1 MTAQII
7 SFRDRLQA
15 AEPADH
21 GCVKLVKGR
30 CPLCEIRSLAQVRAE
45 RERRQ
50 GETEQKDFAE

>member
-1 MTAQII
+1 MALII

-30 CPLCEIRSLAQVRAE
+30 CPLCEIRSLEQVR
-45 RERRQ
+45 RERQSRDH
-50 GETEQKDFAE
+50 EIKDYAE